1 MKKLRYFLLVLVLIP
16 CALLFTGCFNDSA
29 YVTNIEKTQ
38 TLENS
43 DIYTVTYSDGST
55 SNFTVENGEDGAD
68 AEKVSIEEIFNYLIE
83 LDPDLYTNNEAG
95 FKEFLQDYLT
105 IEIEDNNEKTAI
117 NKALLSA
124 VSIYSEFPTYGSG
137 ISVGAGAG
145 IIYKMNYDYSYI
157 ITNYHVVYYNNTT
170 STNKIARNIY
180 AYLYGSDCDITGTG
194 NSQYVASVEFGG
206 DAIKCNYIGGSMT
219 YDIAILRVNTND
231 LLSVNENTRA
241 VDVASGYEVGD
252 TAIAIGNPEGD
263 GVSVTK
269 GIISVDSESLVME
282 GADESTIINFRVMR
296 IDTAVNGGN
305 SGGGLFNDKGELIG
319 IVNAKLVYASDGSPI
334 DNMSYALPYNNV
346 TRVAD
351 NIIDSFETTNE
362 TNIKVKKLVLGVS
375 VDCVNRQN
383 IYNPITGESTIY
395 DEAVIVSV
403 NSNSIASS
411 NNLQEG
417 ETFVGIT
424 INGERQDF
432 TRYYDLENA
441 LLTIREG
448 DNVQLHL
455 ETENFVEVTAD
466 LGIISSDML
475 QAVV

>member
-16 CALLFTGCFNDSA
+16 CVLLFTGCFNDSA

-55 SNFTVENGEDGAD
+55 SNFTVENGKDGAD

-83 LDPDLYTNNEAG
+83 LDPDLYTNDEAG

-117 NKALLSA
+117 NRALLSA

-145 IIYKMNYDYSYI
+145 IIYKMNDDYSYI

-180 AYLYGSDCDITGTG
+180 AYLYESDCDITGTG

-241 VDVASGYEVGD
+241 VDIASDYEVGD

-351 NIIDSFETTNE
+351 NIIDSFEITNE

-383 IYNPITGESTIY
+383 VYNPITGESTIY

-475 QAVV
+475 QSVV